1 MMTKFS
7 KLKHQVK
14 SNAYYIFWGACTFA
28 VMAGQIYV
36 GTSYRAMA
44 KSMNRWFDTALE
56 VLIPDAP
63 TIPRGRYEPLIPPPT
78 GDFGRDQ
85 MDLTELDPDDYIIW
99 LETDEEV

>member
-36 GTSYRAMA
+36 GTGYRSMS
-44 KSMNRWFDTALE
+44 KSLDTLVDAYANR
-56 VLIPDAP
+56 
-63 TIPRGRYEPLIPPPT
+63 PRVMPADKPLYEMP
-78 GDFGRDQ
+78 
-85 MDLTELDPDDYIIW
+85 IIR
-99 LETDEEV
+99 